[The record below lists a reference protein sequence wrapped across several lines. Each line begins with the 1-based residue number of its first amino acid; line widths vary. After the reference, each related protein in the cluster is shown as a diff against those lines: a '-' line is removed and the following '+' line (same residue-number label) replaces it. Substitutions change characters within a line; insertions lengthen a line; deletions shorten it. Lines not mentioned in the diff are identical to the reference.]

1 MRVLLL
7 IVTAGVSAA
16 LLFGQAAHVSDLK
29 DPVSLLAKQIESGEA
44 KLSYDS
50 NRWGYL
56 SDLLN
61 HLDINI
67 DSQILMFSKTSFQ
80 LSKIGP
86 KTRARFTSMTAS
98 P

>member
-16 LLFGQAAHVSDLK
+16 LLFGQASHVSDLK
-29 DPVSLLAKQIESGEA
+29 DPVSLLAKQIESGEV

-56 SDLLN
+56 S
-61 HLDINI
+61 IC
-67 DSQILMFSKTSFQ
+67 
-80 LSKIGP
+80 
-86 KTRARFTSMTAS
+86 
-98 P
+98 